1 MSYTLTEIVRNLEAN
16 YGRRWWDDPNHNKG
30 LWNKRRLKWLEEHKD
45 DNRKYW
51 AGRPPGSYYEVTDKR
66 NSEKAKFN
74 TFRELKKHYLG
85 KGGEL
90 QGVISGVESS
100 RLRSDQARAFFSK
113 YGYDLE
119 IIVPKQKRHC

>member
-16 YGRRWWDDPNHNKG
+16 YGRRWWDDPNHNEG

-45 DNRKYW
+45 DNSKYW
-51 AGRPPGSYYEVTDKR
+51 VGRQPGSCYEVTNKR
-66 NSEKAKFN
+66 NSEKAQFN

-90 QGVISGVESS
+90 YGVISGVESL

-113 YGYDLE
+113 CGYDLE